1 MKKIFTK
8 LFLLTT
14 LLMLSSELWAA
25 LVLNNPGPWTIRW
38 TEEKTFSFNLVGPAE
53 SISFELDS
61 YGTMDVNVY
70 GYQESNPT
78 IKVSIAEYEKVKE
91 GVFKYDIKGRG
102 FSRIEIKVKAR
113 TDLAKLLNVFAI
125 SPYYAYEPNLGS
137 AEYNSA
143 DASTSFTIDYYG
155 TPNFSHSYLDGDWDN
170 DKFPVKIS
178 ASGGKATVTV
188 TYPHDEVGKHDA
200 MIIISNG
207 VFKTTPYRFTG
218 TTTTANQTIAWTP
231 PTELT
236 VGSTHTLSATAPG
249 GAVSYAVTGDAVTRS
264 GNTLTAVKAGTVTIT
279 ASQAGNNNYNAA
291 ASVTK
296 TITIKKAT
304 PTVSAWPTIAP
315 VTYGTNLGTALVLN
329 GGSAPV
335 AGTFVI
341 TSSYTA
347 ATIPNAGAHTY
358 NLEFRP
364 TESNKYNNVAGGT
377 ATLTVN
383 KANQTITWTPPTEM
397 TVGDSHTLSATAPGG
412 AVAFAISGDA
422 ATLADNT
429 LTAVQAG
436 TVTITASQAGNGN
449 YNPAANVTHTITIN
463 KATPTVNAWP
473 TLNAVTYGAKL
484 EQALVLVGGAAS
496 VAGTFVITDAYT
508 AATVPNAG
516 THTYSVEFRP
526 TENNK
531 YNNVSGGTATLSVNK
546 ADQVIAWTATPPTE
560 MTVGDSHTLSA
571 TALGGAVAFAL
582 TGDAATLADNTL
594 TAVQAGTVTITASQ
608 AGNSN
613 YNAAENVTHTI
624 TINKATPTVTAWPTL
639 DAVTYG
645 ATLEQALVLVGGT
658 APVEGTFVIT
668 DAYTAATV
676 PNAGTHTYSVEFR
689 PTESNKYNNVSGGTA
704 TLTVNK
710 ADQVIAWDFADYTLL
725 IGKTLELDAT
735 ATCGAVTY
743 VVNGT
748 AISVSGTILTAM
760 EEGTATIKA
769 TCAGDTNY
777 NDVESKEYTI
787 TVEKDDEV
795 TTGLDNTPSPMTN
808 GQKIIYNGQ
817 LLIIRDGKTYNVLG
831 VPVE

>member
-14 LLMLSSELWAA
+14 LLMVSSELWAEDYGW
-25 LVLNNPGPWTIRW
+25 VLYNPGPWSISMKK
-38 TEEKTFSFNLVGPAE
+38 EQTFSFDLVGPAE
-53 SISFELDS
+53 SISFKIISRNNVKVAILK
-61 YGTMDVNVY
+61 VY
-70 GYQESNPT
+70 GYRESDP
-78 IKVSIAEYEKVKE
+78 IKKVPIAEYKDVEG
-91 GVFKYDIKGRG
+91 GVFQYDIKDQG
-102 FSRIEIKVKAR
+102 FSRIEITAKSGIGP
-113 TDLAKLLNVFAI
+113 LAELLNVMAF

-155 TPNFSHSYLDGDWDN
+155 TPNFTYSYLDGDWDN

-207 VFKTTPYRFTG
+207 VFKTIPYKFTG
-218 TTTTANQTIAWTP
+218 TTTKANQTIA
-231 PTELT
+231 
-236 VGSTHTLSATAPG
+236 
-249 GAVSYAVTGDAVTRS
+249 
-264 GNTLTAVKAGTVTIT
+264 
-279 ASQAGNNNYNAA
+279 
-291 ASVTK
+291 
-296 TITIKKAT
+296 
-304 PTVSAWPTIAP
+304 
-315 VTYGTNLGTALVLN
+315 
-329 GGSAPV
+329 
-335 AGTFVI
+335 
-341 TSSYTA
+341 
-347 ATIPNAGAHTY
+347 
-358 NLEFRP
+358 
-364 TESNKYNNVAGGT
+364 
-377 ATLTVN
+377 
-383 KANQTITWTPPTEM
+383 WTPPTEM
-397 TVGDSHTLSATAPGG
+397 TVGDSHTLSATALGG

-422 ATLADNT
+422 ATLAGNT

-463 KATPTVNAWP
+463 KATPTVTAWP
-473 TLNAVTYGAKL
+473 TLDTVTYGATL
-484 EQALVLVGGAAS
+484 EKALVLVGGSAS

-516 THTYSVEFRP
+516 AHTYSV
-526 TENNK
+526 
-531 YNNVSGGTATLSVNK
+531 A
-546 ADQVIAWTATPPTE
+546 
-560 MTVGDSHTLSA
+560 
-571 TALGGAVAFAL
+571 
-582 TGDAATLADNTL
+582 
-594 TAVQAGTVTITASQ
+594 
-608 AGNSN
+608 
-613 YNAAENVTHTI
+613 
-624 TINKATPTVTAWPTL
+624 
-639 DAVTYG
+639 
-645 ATLEQALVLVGGT
+645 
-658 APVEGTFVIT
+658 
-668 DAYTAATV
+668 
-676 PNAGTHTYSVEFR
+676 FR

-777 NDVESKEYTI
+777 NDVESMAYTI
-787 TVEKDDEV
+787 TVKKDDDV

-817 LLIIRDGKTYNVLG
+817 LLIIRDGKTYNAMGQEVK
-831 VPVE
+831 